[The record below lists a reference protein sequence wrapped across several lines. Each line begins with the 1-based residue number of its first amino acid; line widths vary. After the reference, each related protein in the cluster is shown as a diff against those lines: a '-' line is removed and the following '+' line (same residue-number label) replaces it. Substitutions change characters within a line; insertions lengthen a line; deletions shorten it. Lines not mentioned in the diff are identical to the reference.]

1 MNKHNEVSL
10 FTRLHYWVLSV
21 GGVLGMVAMTWQASE
36 RISMLKNP
44 TASLNC
50 NLSPVIDCGTVLGNR
65 LAALFGFPNA
75 FIGMIV
81 FAMLALAGI
90 AGLTGVKYT
99 EGFKKV
105 VLALSTILILFS
117 MWFFTVSLYSIGK
130 ICIFCAVG
138 WVVSVPIFVYSLIGW
153 LSDKK
158 DSKLLKV
165 LQNNHLVVILAWYVV
180 LFLLFLFRFR
190 EYYFN

>member
-1 MNKHNEVSL
+1 MLNKKLDNIH
-10 FTRLHYWVLSV
+10 FWVLTV
-21 GGVLGMVAMTWQASE
+21 GGLLGMVAMTWQASE

-44 TASLNC
+44 SISLNC
-50 NLSPVIDCGTVLGNR
+50 NLSPVIDCGTVLGNK

-90 AGLTGVKYT
+90 AGITGVKFT
-99 EGFKKV
+99 KNFKNV
-105 VLALSTILILFS
+105 VLSLATILIMFS
-117 MWFFTVSLYSIGK
+117 MWFFAASLYSIGK
-130 ICIFCAVG
+130 ICIFCVVG
-138 WVVSVPIFVYSLIGW
+138 WIVSVPIFVYSLISW

-158 DSKLLKV
+158 DSKLLPM
-165 LQNNHLVVILAWYVV
+165 LQNNHLVIILAWYVV